1 MGSDKHVVTCSPL
14 QCHAGLPGGTGGEEP
29 AASTGDVGHDP
40 WVGKAPWRRAGQPPP
55 GSLLGE
61 ACGQRSLGGDSP
73 QGRKESDAT
82 EQLHVHAPRLRSAC
96 PPLSASLA
104 TIIFPLCLHSVVFQ
118 NMTQLDSNTMCPLP
132 VGCSH
137 LVISIYCSGGFS
149 WLSSSLL
156 FQLNSVQS
164 LGRVRLFATP

>member
-1 MGSDKHVVTCSPL
+1 MVKNLLPVQETWGTIP
-14 QCHAGLPGGTGGEEP
+14 GWGRPPGGGQGNRLQ
-29 AASTGDVGHDP
+29 DP
-40 WVGKAPWRRAGQPPP
+40 CLEKPVDR
-55 GSLLGE
+55 E
-61 ACGQRSLGGDSP
+61 AWGGDSP